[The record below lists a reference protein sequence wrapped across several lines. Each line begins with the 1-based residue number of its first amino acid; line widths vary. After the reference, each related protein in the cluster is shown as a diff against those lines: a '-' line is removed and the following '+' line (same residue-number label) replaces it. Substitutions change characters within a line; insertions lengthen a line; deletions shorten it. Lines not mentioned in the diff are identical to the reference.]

1 MAKKNPTVRYEYVSP
16 DCGLVSFLSEIED
29 PRRDHGKR
37 HKLEDILTIAL
48 CTILTGHSE
57 FTEMEFFGELREDW
71 LSGFLE
77 LPNGIPSHDTFRNVF
92 CAIDPEAFLEVFAR
106 WTCCVRE
113 KSSGE
118 IIAFDGKA
126 LRGTKGGQDNIRT
139 VVGAWAVGAGISLG
153 QVDVEGKSNEITA
166 LPKLLEFLDLKGC
179 IVTADAMGCQKE
191 VARRAVAARADYVL
205 AVKGNQPSLLEQVS
219 GYLDGLI
226 TDGLEVHVSENQAHG
241 RKEVRRCWVA
251 DQLGWM
257 GGREEWSGL
266 KSVAAVELECT
277 RDGKT
282 SLERRYFITSLAP
295 DPTKIAH
302 AVRAHWGIENSLHW
316 VLDVVFG
323 EDSSRARTRN
333 AASNLSSLRRL
344 CHNLIKK
351 EEQYAK
357 WSVKKRKFAAS
368 QNPDYLERLLG
379 LK

>member
-1 MAKKNPTVRYEYVSP
+1 MAKKKPTVKYKYVSLNY
-16 DCGLVSFLSEIED
+16 GLVSLLSQIED

-71 LSGFLE
+71 LRGFLE

-92 CAIDPEAFLEVFAR
+92 CAIDPKAFLEVFAR
-106 WTCCVRE
+106 WTCCVRD
-113 KSSGE
+113 KSDGE
-118 IIAFDGKA
+118 IVAFDGKA
-126 LRGTKGGQDNIRT
+126 LRGTKGGPDNMKT
-139 VVGAWAVGAGISLG
+139 VVGAWAAGAGISLG

-191 VARRAVAARADYVL
+191 IARLTVAAKADYVL
-205 AVKGNQPSLLEQVS
+205 AVKGNQPKLYGQLG

-226 TDGLEVHVSENQAHG
+226 EEGLEAYTTEEKARG
-241 RKEVRRCWVA
+241 RKEVRRYWVA
-251 DQLGWM
+251 DQLAWM
-257 GGREEWSGL
+257 EGHEDWCGL
-266 KSVAAVELECT
+266 ETVVAAELECT
-277 RDGKT
+277 RDSKT
-282 SLERRYFITSLAP
+282 SLDRRYFITSLP
-295 DPTKIAH
+295 PEPVKLAH
-302 AVRAHWGIENSLHW
+302 AVRSHWGIENSLHW

-344 CHNLIKK
+344 AHNLIKK
-351 EEQYAK
+351 EEQYAER
-357 WSVKKRKFAAS
+357 SVKKRKFAAS